1 MPLLL
6 QHEDS
11 GASSHP
17 RAYAR
22 GAPAGLEKSDHE
34 KVEEIDRLMSEA
46 IEAAKRDDR
55 ETVKTNIKKIREF
68 RK

>member
-22 GAPAGLEKSDHE
+22 GAPAGLDLIGSRKSHAKKVDGD
-34 KVEEIDRLMSEA
+34 KSRIDLVVEEMRDKGIKV
-46 IEAAKRDDR
+46 IETLSLK
-55 ETVKTNIKKIREF
+55 
-68 RK
+68 